1 MVNLSHVA
9 VGSNDLTKAKTF
21 YDSLFGAFG
30 ITPMYEHPSG
40 GRIYGK
46 HGVAIFCVLGPYDKR
61 PASVGN
67 GSMVAFKC
75 DTQDE
80 VRAMHA
86 KGLAL
91 GGTNEGA
98 PGERIP
104 NMYFAYFR
112 DLDGNKLCAYSVG

>member
-1 MVNLSHVA
+1 MVDLSHVA

-21 YDSLFGAFG
+21 YDSLFGDFG
-30 ITPMYEHPSG
+30 ISPMYEHPSG
-40 GRIYGK
+40 GRVYGK
-46 HGVAIFCVLGPYDKR
+46 NGAAIFCVLGPYDKQ

-75 DTQDE
+75 DTQEE
-80 VRAMHA
+80 VRAMHS

-91 GGTNEGA
+91 GGTDEGA